1 MLRAALAALSLLLLT
16 SLAQATKAVPID
28 GQVLVN
34 TGAGYRVIVDAVELN
49 PGDSV
54 IANSHSLGSLVYP
67 DGCRVEVVPG
77 TIAWVRAQSPCAAAA
92 AALATRDPDP
102 KLAAPNE
109 FDPAW
114 FHDGVALVRR
124 KNPAGP

>member
-1 MLRAALAALSLLLLT
+1 MLRTALAALSLLLLT
-16 SLAQATKAVPID
+16 SLAQATKAVPIE

-34 TGAGYRVIVDAVELN
+34 TGAGYRVIVDAVELK

-54 IANSHSLGSLVYP
+54 IVNSRSLGALVYP
-67 DGCRVEVVPG
+67 DGCGVEVVPG
-77 TIAWVRAQSPCAAAA
+77 TIARVEPHSPCAAAA
-92 AALATRDPDP
+92 AALAARDPDP

-114 FHDGVALVRR
+114 FRNGAALARR

>member
-1 MLRAALAALSLLLLT
+1 MLRAALAALSLLFVT
-16 SLAQATKAVPID
+16 SLAQATKAVPMD

-34 TGAGYRVIVDAVELN
+34 TGAGYRVIVDAVELK

-54 IANSHSLGSLVYP
+54 IANFRSLGSLVYP

-77 TIAWVRAQSPCAAAA
+77 SIAWVEPLSPCTAAAA
-92 AALATRDPDP
+92 RDPEP
-102 KLAAPNE
+102 KLAAPNA

-114 FHDGVALVRR
+114 LRVGAALVGGGKR
-124 KNPAGP
+124 PAGP